1 MKRLLLY
8 FLGTMTVASLA
19 HAEFRWTRD
28 PRSGQRYCSEY
39 SPNGR
44 YLGDVHPM
52 ECERASRPER
62 RTTVGWEYSR
72 YQDQYVC
79 VAKDSRGMI
88 LQEIPMR
95 NCIDQVGVRYRW
107 AYNNRYRKD
116 VCVMT
121 TPNGGIITEA
131 NDDRFC
137 ERRSGFWP
145 PNRPQPNQPAEPPP
159 TYTPPQN
166 NGLNRSQIASAAA
179 EYAVV
184 VYINKSATG
193 PFAQRMIVRHVGAI
207 IFDEK
212 ISTGREQNEKPP
224 KGEPYFS
231 STPTGFFTPT
241 ILSKDHKSKLWEADM
256 PYAIFFN
263 GGIAIHQVPESA
275 IGKLGTRAS
284 GGCIRAPGAVAAQL
298 FDIVER
304 EGEGPVPVI
313 SRDGVVSRSRQE
325 RYRTLIVV
333 EDSASS
339 NPPIYNSLF
348 NN

>member
-1 MKRLLLY
+1 MI
-8 FLGTMTVASLA
+8 ASA
-19 HAEFRWTRD
+19 AQAEVRWTRD
-28 PRSGQRYCSEY
+28 PRTGNRYCSEY
-39 SPNGR
+39 APNGR
-44 YLGDVHPM
+44 YLGDVHPSQ
-52 ECERASRPER
+52 CERGERVDR
-62 RTTVGWEYSR
+62 RTTVAWEYNR

-88 LQEIPMR
+88 LQEIPLR
-95 NCIDQVGVRYRW
+95 NCVDRVGVRYKW
-107 AYNNRYRKD
+107 AFNKQYQQY

-131 NDDRFC
+131 DDDRLC
-137 ERRSGFWP
+137 PQRGYNPQPQPPPQPRPRPVPQPLPSQPPRSET
-145 PNRPQPNQPAEPPP
+145 PNRLQLAD
-159 TYTPPQN
+159 
-166 NGLNRSQIASAAA
+166 AAK

-193 PFAQRMIVRHVGAI
+193 PFAQRMIVRHVGSVI
-207 IFDEK
+207 YDEK

-224 KGEPYFS
+224 SGAPYFS

-241 ILSKDHKSKLWEADM
+241 TLSKDHKSKLWDADM

-263 GGIAIHQVPESA
+263 GGIAIHQVPDSA

-284 GGCIRAPGAVAAQL
+284 GGCVRAPGNVAAQL
-298 FDIVER
+298 FQIV
-304 EGEGPVPVI
+304 EGEGKGSVPVI
-313 SRDGVVSRSRQE
+313 SRDGVVSKSRQT

-339 NPPIYNSLF
+339 NPPIYQSLF
-348 NN
+348 GY